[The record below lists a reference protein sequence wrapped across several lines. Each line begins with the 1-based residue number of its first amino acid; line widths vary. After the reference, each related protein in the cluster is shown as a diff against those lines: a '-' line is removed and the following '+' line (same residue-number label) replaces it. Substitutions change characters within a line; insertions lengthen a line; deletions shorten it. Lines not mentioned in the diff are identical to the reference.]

1 MAVTSSISVL
11 LIRYRSLRHS
21 SPSCL
26 RANRCEFNYVE
37 SQDCDTSNSGTGQ
50 FITCSPFNSFTC
62 LVFHPLPFLLPITIF
77 SYSFPNLLYP
87 MGPFPTSAVELVEQD
102 SPARIDENTVAER
115 QVLHITAGKIIY
127 IRLKPILNLK
137 HFCSV
142 VCMYKITVLAF
153 SLQI

>member
-1 MAVTSSISVL
+1 
-11 LIRYRSLRHS
+11 
-21 SPSCL
+21 
-26 RANRCEFNYVE
+26 
-37 SQDCDTSNSGTGQ
+37 
-50 FITCSPFNSFTC
+50 
-62 LVFHPLPFLLPITIF
+62 
-77 SYSFPNLLYP
+77 

-137 HFCSV
+137 NFCSV